1 MFIMNPGSE
10 NEAGTFFHHLSR
22 HHTPQKY
29 YYKTMKNSNRP
40 YRKFQPQQKKIEELE
55 KSSSR
60 FKRIYSEY
68 ELMSDELWDME
79 SNQTSESIP
88 DDFINAIK
96 LQTSFLEDE
105 IQDWLIKD
113 PQ

>member
-1 MFIMNPGSE
+1 
-10 NEAGTFFHHLSR
+10 
-22 HHTPQKY
+22 
-29 YYKTMKNSNRP
+29 MKNSNRP
-40 YRKFQPQQKKIEELE
+40 YRKFLPQQKKIEELE

-79 SNQTSESIP
+79 SNETAESIP

-96 LQTSFLEDE
+96 LQTSYLENE
-105 IQDWLIKD
+105 IEDWLVQD
-113 PQ
+113 DQST